1 MSFEELDLG
10 EFSLYAGGICLDL
23 APGKPAPR
31 VALVAEALGAQTGR
45 VADKRAFVERLVG
58 RGEDRFTAVA
68 LASVMVHETR
78 HFHDLLLT
86 HVGQWAVAEGLNLA
100 AFLPG
105 ILEALRRA
113 PAAVL
118 PLPRWRDLPAPVHA
132 ALSRAAGGALAAGP
146 EAALLA
152 RLDALAPLQET
163 TDYFF
168 RPPAGA
174 HPAAPPSTL
183 LFEGLATACQLA
195 EANLI
200 DAGDRASVQAFVRR
214 LEARRARSY
223 IDFFDYIE
231 TAATRLGAGLHAEH
245 WVAFNLL
252 ALRALCPLTR
262 ETTEAGEPV
271 ALPPALV
278 FMAGIAD
285 LHERGGIPAPEAAIG
300 WIDGLA
306 ERMGWLSLD
315 ATFAALEAMAPQRLA
330 AARPLFLPGT
340 PAEAAAFEGY
350 AAWIAA
356 HRHMLA
362 AVRADPLGYCDP
374 FRYLANTARWVA
386 CPLLLPVLEDN
397 LPQVE
402 GFLRGLDGADPAAR
416 ESLLRR
422 GLRPGFL
429 PIGASHGVDLLPGRG
444 LAALFGGIRLG
455 HAIWRGFRPG
465 QVAAPIARAELAQ
478 ALGPGTRPF
487 FL

>member
-1 MSFEELDLG
+1 MSVEELDLG
-10 EFSLYAGGICLDL
+10 EFSLYAGGTCLDL
-23 APGKPAPR
+23 APGKPAAR
-31 VALVAEALGAQTGR
+31 VALVAEALGAQSGR
-45 VADKRAFVERLVG
+45 IGDKRAFVERLVA
-58 RGEDRFTAVA
+58 RGEDHFTAVA

-100 AFLPG
+100 AGLPG
-105 ILEALRRA
+105 ILQGLRRT
-113 PAAVL
+113 PACVL
-118 PLPRWRDLPAPVHA
+118 PVPRWRDLPAPLHA
-132 ALSRAAGGALAAGP
+132 ALAREAGGALAAKP
-146 EAALLA
+146 DLRLLA
-152 RLDALAPLQET
+152 RLAELAPLQEA

-174 HPAAPPSTL
+174 HPEAPPSTL
-183 LFEGLATACQLA
+183 LLEGLATACQLA

-200 DAGDRASVQAFVRR
+200 DAGDRASVRAFVRR
-214 LEARRARSY
+214 LEARQARTY

-231 TAATRLGAGLHAEH
+231 TAATRFGAGLHAEH

-262 ETTEAGEPV
+262 QTTEAGEPV

-285 LHERGGIPAPEAAIG
+285 LYERRTIPAPEAAIG
-300 WIDGLA
+300 WIDALA
-306 ERMGWLSLD
+306 ERFGWLSLD
-315 ATFAALEAMAPQRLA
+315 ATFAAMAAMAPQRLEA
-330 AARPLFLPGT
+330 MRPHFHPFV

-356 HRHMLA
+356 HRHMLD

-374 FRYLANTARWVA
+374 FRYLENTPRWVA
-386 CPLLLPVLEDN
+386 CPLLVPILVDN

-402 GFLRGLDGADPAAR
+402 GFLRALEGADPAAV
-416 ESLLRR
+416 ESLLRK

-429 PIGASHGVDLLPGRG
+429 PIGASHGVEMLPPRG

-478 ALGPGTRPF
+478 ALGPGTRAF